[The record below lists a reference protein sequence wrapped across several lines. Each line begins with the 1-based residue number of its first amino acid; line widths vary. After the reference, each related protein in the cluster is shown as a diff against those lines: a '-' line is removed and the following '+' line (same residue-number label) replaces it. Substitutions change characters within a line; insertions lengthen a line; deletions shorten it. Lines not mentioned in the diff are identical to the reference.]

1 MTKRQFREKLNIYFS
16 LGSILL
22 LAGMLFLFIFC
33 IFQPKLVN
41 YGKEVIVVW
50 YLVCLMV
57 DYYAKNHLLFDQDLH
72 YRLEQTES
80 EILFRRFS
88 QAEIEQLIK
97 WYAQWL
103 ALFTGTFGRLCDL
116 CAFQIAGS
124 SADLLTF
131 QKQHSLSVID
141 HCGIEKLVGKM
152 NLADEQ
158 VFKIYYGSRI
168 KKQAFKYL
176 RQMHG
181 YHRQKLQS
189 QYLDQLLDSYGKSYY
204 EYGIFLIKR
213 LRDGEEVRPLYGGLI
228 EFHTDYSNS
237 FVDRIKQQK
246 YLIQSSVISLKDV
259 LQKKKP

>member
-1 MTKRQFREKLNIYFS
+1 MTKQQFREKLNIYLS

-22 LAGMLFLFIFC
+22 LAGMLVLFIFC

-41 YGKEVIVVW
+41 YGKEVIVLW

-57 DYYAKNHLLFDQDLH
+57 DYYTKNHLLFDQNLH
-72 YRLEQTES
+72 YRLEQSES
-80 EILFRRFS
+80 EILFKRFS
-88 QAEIEQLIK
+88 QEEIEQLIK

-124 SADLLTF
+124 SADLLRF

-141 HCGIEKLVGKM
+141 HCGIEELVNKM

-176 RQMHG
+176 RQMRG

-213 LRDGEEVRPLYGGLI
+213 LRDGEDVRPLYGGLI